1 MKRKEI
7 IHLLLIVV
15 AMMMFTAC
23 ASSRRVVSDNHQE
36 VKDSVRTEQTDSVHK
51 QVAASDSAARKLIE
65 DKQVTATS
73 SESGE
78 YEETIQEHITE
89 TTDSS
94 GNRQKTTQ
102 RTTHR
107 KGSHSN
113 QSSYDERLRM
123 QQQEINRMQKII
135 DSLSVRTRSDVG
147 THWEATDSLSDTQE
161 KNTEETRKA
170 TWQQT
175 ARKNAFALFLIL
187 VMVLLFTTIKKH
199 TDNGQGQKEQK

>member
-36 VKDSVRTEQTDSVHK
+36 TKDSVKTEQQDSVHK
-51 QVAASDSAARKLIE
+51 QVAVSDSAARKIIE
-65 DKQVTATS
+65 DKQTTATS

-89 TTDSS
+89 STDSS
-94 GNRQKTTQ
+94 GNKQKTIN

-107 KGSHSN
+107 KGSHNN
-113 QSSYDERLRM
+113 QSSYDERLQR
-123 QQQEINRMQKII
+123 QQQEINQMLKTI

-147 THWEATDSLSDTQE
+147 THWETTDSLSDTPE
-161 KNTEETRKA
+161 KNTREARKA
-170 TWQQT
+170 TWQET

-187 VMVLLFTTIKKH
+187 VVVLLLTTLKKH
-199 TDNGQGQKEQK
+199 DDNGQGKKEQK

>member
-7 IHLLLIVV
+7 IHLLLIAV
-15 AMMMFTAC
+15 AMMMLAAC
-23 ASSRRVVSDNHQE
+23 TTSRRVVSDNHQE

-65 DKQVTATS
+65 DKQTTVTS

-78 YEETIQEHITE
+78 YEETVQEHITE

-123 QQQEINRMQKII
+123 QQQEINQMQKTI
-135 DSLSVRTRSDVG
+135 DSLSVRTRSNVS
-147 THWEATDSLSDTQE
+147 THWEATDSLSDTPE
-161 KNTEETRKA
+161 KNTREARKA
-170 TWQQT
+170 AWQKK
-175 ARKNAFALFLIL
+175 ARQNSFALFLIL
-187 VMVLLFTTIKKH
+187 VIVLLLATIKKH
-199 TDNGQGQKEQK
+199 TDNGQGKKEQK

>member
-7 IHLLLIVV
+7 IHLLLIAV
-15 AMMMFTAC
+15 AMMMLAAC
-23 ASSRRVVSDNHQE
+23 TTSRRVVSDNHQE

-65 DKQVTATS
+65 DKQITATS

-78 YEETIQEHITE
+78 YEETIQEHIIE
-89 TTDSS
+89 STDSS
-94 GNRQKTTQ
+94 GNRQKTTN

-107 KGSHSN
+107 KGSHNN
-113 QSSYDERLRM
+113 QSSYDERL
-123 QQQEINRMQKII
+123 QLLQQEIAQMQKTI

-161 KNTEETRKA
+161 KNTAETRKA
-170 TWQQT
+170 AWQKK
-175 ARKNAFALFLIL
+175 ARQNSFALFLIL
-187 VMVLLFTTIKKH
+187 VIVLLLATIKKH
-199 TDNGQGQKEQK
+199 TDNGKGKEEQK

>member
-7 IHLLLIVV
+7 IHLLLIAV
-15 AMMMFTAC
+15 AMMMLAAC
-23 ASSRRVVSDNHQE
+23 TTSRRVVSDNHQE

-65 DKQVTATS
+65 DKQTTVTS

-123 QQQEINRMQKII
+123 QQQEINQMQKII

-147 THWEATDSLSDTQE
+147 THWKTTDSLSDTQE
-161 KNTEETRKA
+161 KNTAEIRKA
-170 TWQQT
+170 AWQKK
-175 ARKNAFALFLIL
+175 ARQNSFALFLIL
-187 VMVLLFTTIKKH
+187 VIVLLLTTIKKH
-199 TDNGQGQKEQK
+199 TDNGKGKN

>member
-7 IHLLLIVV
+7 IHLLLIAV
-15 AMMMFTAC
+15 AMMFTAC

-36 VKDSVRTEQTDSVHK
+36 TKDSVRTELQDSVHK

-65 DKQVTATS
+65 DKQTTVTS

-94 GNRQKTTQ
+94 GNRQKTIN

-147 THWEATDSLSDTQE
+147 THWEATDSLSDTPE
-161 KNTEETRKA
+161 KNTREVRKA
-170 TWQQT
+170 TWQET
-175 ARKNAFALFLIL
+175 ARKNSFALFLIL
-187 VMVLLFTTIKKH
+187 VIVLLLATIKKH
-199 TDNGQGQKEQK
+199 TDNGQGKKEQK

>member
-7 IHLLLIVV
+7 IHLLLIAV

-36 VKDSVRTEQTDSVHK
+36 TKDSVKTELQDSVYK

-65 DKQVTATS
+65 DKQTTVTS

-123 QQQEINRMQKII
+123 QQQEINRMQKTI
-135 DSLSVRTRSDVG
+135 DSLSVRTRSNVG

-161 KNTEETRKA
+161 KNTREVRKA
-170 TWQQT
+170 TWQET
-175 ARKNAFALFLIL
+175 ARKNSFALFLIL
-187 VMVLLFTTIKKH
+187 VIVLLLATIKKH
-199 TDNGQGQKEQK
+199 TDNGQGKKEQK

>member
-36 VKDSVRTEQTDSVHK
+36 VKDSVKSEQTDSVHK
-51 QVAASDSAARKLIE
+51 QVAVSDSAAVKITE
-65 DKQVTATS
+65 DKQITATS

-78 YEETIQEHITE
+78 YEETIQEHIIE
-89 TTDSS
+89 STDSS
-94 GNRQKTTQ
+94 GNRQKTTN

-107 KGSHSN
+107 KGSHNN
-113 QSSYDERLRM
+113 QSSYDERL
-123 QQQEINRMQKII
+123 QFLQQEIAQMQKTI

-161 KNTEETRKA
+161 KNTAETRKA
-170 TWQQT
+170 AWQKK
-175 ARKNAFALFLIL
+175 ARQNSFALFLIL
-187 VMVLLFTTIKKH
+187 VIVLLLTTIKKH
-199 TDNGQGQKEQK
+199 TDNGQGKKEQK

>member
-7 IHLLLIVV
+7 IHLLLIAV
-15 AMMMFTAC
+15 AMMMLAAC
-23 ASSRRVVSDNHQE
+23 TTSRRVVSDNHQE

-65 DKQVTATS
+65 DKQITATS

-107 KGSHSN
+107 KGSHNN
-113 QSSYDERLRM
+113 QSSYDERLQL
-123 QQQEINRMQKII
+123 QQQEIAQMQKII
-135 DSLSVRTRSDVG
+135 DSLSISSRSDVG
-147 THWEATDSLSDTQE
+147 THWAATDSLSDTQE

-187 VMVLLFTTIKKH
+187 VVVLLFTTIKKH
-199 TDNGQGQKEQK
+199 TDNGQGQKA

>member
-7 IHLLLIVV
+7 IHLLLIAV

-36 VKDSVRTEQTDSVHK
+36 TKDSVKTELQDSVYK

-65 DKQVTATS
+65 DKQTTVTS

-94 GNRQKTTQ
+94 GNRQKTIN

-107 KGSHSN
+107 KGSHNN
-113 QSSYDERLRM
+113 QSSYDERLQR
-123 QQQEINRMQKII
+123 QQQEIAQMLKTI
-135 DSLSVRTRSDVG
+135 DSLSVRTRSNVG

-161 KNTEETRKA
+161 KNTREVRKA
-170 TWQQT
+170 TWQET
-175 ARKNAFALFLIL
+175 ARKNSFALFLVL
-187 VMVLLFTTIKKH
+187 VIVLLLTTIKKH
-199 TDNGQGQKEQK
+199 TDNGQGKKEQK

>member
-7 IHLLLIVV
+7 IHLLLIAV

-36 VKDSVRTEQTDSVHK
+36 TKDSVKTELQDSVYK

-65 DKQVTATS
+65 DKQTTVTS

-113 QSSYDERLRM
+113 QSSYDERLQR
-123 QQQEINRMQKII
+123 QQQEIAQMLKTI
-135 DSLSVRTRSDVG
+135 DSLSVRTRSNVG

-161 KNTEETRKA
+161 KNTREVRKA
-170 TWQQT
+170 TWQET
-175 ARKNAFALFLIL
+175 ARKNSFALFLIL
-187 VMVLLFTTIKKH
+187 VIVLLLATIKKH
-199 TDNGQGQKEQK
+199 TDNGQGKKEQK

>member
-7 IHLLLIVV
+7 IHLLLIAV
-15 AMMMFTAC
+15 AMMMLAAC
-23 ASSRRVVSDNHQE
+23 TTSRRVVSDNHQE

-51 QVAASDSAARKLIE
+51 QVAASDSASKKLIE
-65 DKQVTATS
+65 DKQTTATS

-78 YEETIQEHITE
+78 YEETIQEHIIE
-89 TTDSS
+89 STDSS
-94 GNRQKTTQ
+94 GNRQKTTN

-107 KGSHSN
+107 RGSYNN
-113 QSSYDERLRM
+113 QSSYDERLQL
-123 QQQEINRMQKII
+123 QQQEINQMQKII

-170 TWQQT
+170 TWQET

-187 VMVLLFTTIKKH
+187 VIVLLFTTINKY
-199 TDNGQGQKEQK
+199 TDHGQGKEEQK